1 MTHYAY
7 FCLMNELDL
16 KEFLDEKAAYYES
29 VEFIQSDPI
38 QLVHQFNRKEDIEIA
53 GLLIATIAWGNRK
66 SIIQSGEKM
75 LALMHYSPVEFVL
88 NYRDSPNENKAI
100 HRTFNSTD
108 FDFFIRAL
116 KHVYSSSSL
125 EAWFDAAEGPN
136 LMQRRISTF
145 RQLFLQTPHEKRS
158 EKHLSDPLT
167 NSAAKRLNMYLRW
180 MCRSSVNKVDFG
192 IWTNISPSELYL
204 PLDVHTANVARK
216 LELLSRKQNDWKA
229 LEELMD
235 KLRKMDPNDPVKY
248 DFALFGLGAFEKF

>member
-1 MTHYAY
+1 
-7 FCLMNELDL
+7 MNDLDL

-66 SIIQSGEKM
+66 SIIQSGEQM
-75 LALMHYSPVEFVL
+75 LALMHHSPLEFVL
-88 NYRDSPNENKAI
+88 NYCDTPNQNKAI

-108 FDFFIRAL
+108 LDFFIRSL
-116 KHVYSSSSL
+116 QCIYTSSSL
-125 EAWFDAAEGPN
+125 EACFEAAEGPN
-136 LMQRRISTF
+136 RMQRRIGNF
-145 RQLFLQTPHEKRS
+145 RQVFLQTPHEKRS

-180 MCRSSVNKVDFG
+180 MCRPSINQVDFG

-216 LELLSRKQNDWKA
+216 LQLLNRKQNDWKA
-229 LEELMD
+229 LEELME